1 MTVSSPSY
9 QHPPSDCIHV
19 RVLVLTN
26 NQDLF
31 SYGHA
36 KNRGMDCI
44 VVDAIRAKDEA
55 LRFEIVSRRARNLF
69 AEWPTK
75 EAKRNWT
82 IVLALVVSQYIPN
95 GEHKNIGCWSNSYV
109 AALKD

>member
-9 QHPPSDCIHV
+9 QNPPSDCIYV
-19 RVLVLTN
+19 RVLVLTDY
-26 NQDLF
+26 QDLF

-36 KNRGMDCI
+36 KNRGMNCI

-55 LRFEIVSRRARNLF
+55 
-69 AEWPTK
+69 
-75 EAKRNWT
+75 
-82 IVLALVVSQYIPN
+82 VLALVVSQYILN